1 MARLPYLD
9 AAVLPEPARMVFES
23 LEATRG
29 FVPNLYRVAA
39 NAPHFLPAFAEM
51 VAASR
56 ANSVLPAA
64 LKELAI
70 LQIAKLTGAETMWA
84 SHQTL
89 AASAGVPATLVAAL
103 PDWRVGGPASPV
115 QAAVLT
121 AVEESTRDVRVTE
134 AVWAEVAELLP
145 AEQLAELVFVVAFY
159 NMVARIIEAFRV
171 DLDPRYATHP

>member
-1 MARLPYLD
+1 MARLPYLE
-9 AAVLPEPARMVFES
+9 AADLPEHARGVFES

-39 NAPHFLPAFAEM
+39 NAPHFLPVFAEM
-51 VAASR
+51 VASSR
-56 ANSVLPAA
+56 AHSALPAA

-89 AASAGVPATLVAAL
+89 AAAANVPATLVAAL
-103 PDWRVGGPASPV
+103 PDWRPGGTASPV

-121 AVEESTRDVRVTE
+121 AAEECTRDVRVTE
-134 AVWAEVAELLP
+134 VAWAEAAKVLSE
-145 AEQLAELVFVVAFY
+145 EQLAELVFVIAFY

-171 DLDPRYATHP
+171 DLDPRYEAPP